1 MNPHLRRHARNN
13 RRVMRNLVKVL
24 SSRLVHQ
31 GNLVRLREDRV
42 VLPHGTEAVYEF
54 VVIKHGSSVV
64 AMGENG
70 DVWLV
75 REWKYAI
82 DRPSLEVVGIEPDE
96 TPVEA
101 AHRELREELG
111 KTACELIPLGHVD
124 PFTTMLRCP
133 NHLFLARGLSEAKR
147 APEEA
152 ESNMELHRMPFQQA
166 YDLAL
171 NGEITHGSSCVAIFR
186 AAEWLRRADEAT
198 QPLFR
203 SSPPTPR

>member
-1 MNPHLRRHARNN
+1 MQ
-13 RRVMRNLVKVL
+13 NLVKLL
-24 SSRLVHQ
+24 SSRLVHE

-42 VLPHGTEAVYEF
+42 VLPRGTEVLYEF
-54 VVIKHGSSVV
+54 VEIKPGSSVL
-64 AMGENG
+64 AMEENG

-82 DRPSLEVVGIEPDE
+82 DRPSLEVVSGGVEPDE

-101 AHRELREELG
+101 AHRELQEELG
-111 KTACELIPLGHVD
+111 KTACELIPLGYVD
-124 PFTTMLRCP
+124 PFTTMLRGP
-133 NHLFLARGLSEAKR
+133 NYLFLARGLGEAER

-152 ESNMELHRMPFQQA
+152 EANMELHRMPFQQA

-186 AAEWLRRADEAT
+186 AAEWLRRT
-198 QPLFR
+198 V
-203 SSPPTPR
+203 

>member
-1 MNPHLRRHARNN
+1 
-13 RRVMRNLVKVL
+13 MRNLVTLL

-42 VLPHGTEAVYEF
+42 VLPLGTEAIYEF
-54 VVIKHGSSVV
+54 VEIKHGSSVL
-64 AMGENG
+64 AMEQNG

-82 DRPSLEVVGIEPDE
+82 DRPSLEVVSGGIEPDE
-96 TPVEA
+96 TPVDA

-111 KTACELIPLGHVD
+111 KTARELIPLGHVD

-133 NHLFLARGLSEAKR
+133 NHLFLARGLGEAQR
-147 APEEA
+147 EPEEA

-166 YDLAL
+166 YDLAI
-171 NGEITHGSSCVAIFR
+171 NGEITHGSSCVAILR
-186 AAEWLRRADEAT
+186 AAEWLRREAGT
-198 QPLFR
+198 LPAR
-203 SSPPTPR
+203 GV